1 LLGVDVLLDREQH
14 LVGIHGFDEVVG
26 DLRPDG
32 LVHDVLLL
40 ALGDHD
46 DRSSGAYFLDF
57 RQGFE
62 SCHTRH
68 HLVQDDEVVV
78 ALRRHV
84 DRVVSVVAGIDFV
97 TFSPEEKHV
106 GFQ

>member
-1 LLGVDVLLDREQH
+1 MDVLLDREQH
-14 LVGIHGFDEVVG
+14 LVWIHGFDEVVG

-46 DRSSGAYFLDF
+46 DRSSGAYLLDF

-68 HLVQDDEVVV
+68 HLVQDDEIV
-78 ALRRHV
+78 AAFRCHV